1 MDSKNILVFLGGAT
15 IGSLI
20 SWYFTKN
27 KYENMATTEINE
39 MREFY
44 NTKQKEL
51 SQKNKEKPPI
61 ERLVDF
67 PEITPEEKEKYET
80 IIKTEKYDDEERRE
94 ETMIEKNISFID
106 SDEFDSYNGYEKTNL
121 VLYSDDILADELS
134 DDIYLIDDSIGV
146 EAAEF
151 LRNDRPEVIYVRNEE
166 NKTEYEVTWDGR
178 SYGEVT
184 GIFIKDDG

>member
-1 MDSKNILVFLGGAT
+1 MDNKNILMFLGGAV

-27 KYENMATTEINE
+27 KYETMATTEINE
-39 MREFY
+39 MRDFY
-44 NTKQKEL
+44 KNKQKEL
-51 SQKNKEKPPI
+51 SQMNKEKPPI
-61 ERLVDF
+61 ENLIDV
-67 PEITPEEKEKYET
+67 EIDPEEKQKYET
-80 IIKTEKYDDEERRE
+80 IITTEKYDDEGRDESLKE
-94 ETMIEKNISFID
+94 NNISFID
-106 SDEFDSYNGYEKTNL
+106 VAEFDSYNGYEKSNL

-146 EAAEF
+146 EAAEL
-151 LRNDRPEVIYVRNEE
+151 LRNDRPEVIYIRNEE
-166 NKTEYEVTWDGR
+166 NKTEYEVTWDNR